1 MFVFLKIVFG
11 CDNPTYYASSG
22 RGIEFAHL
30 IFRYLR
36 PCKTLVFARSTA
48 RGLGLPISVR
58 SLRIVDLTYNPSHST
73 INCGRAEWLDACNT
87 CVRLQSRVTTSG
99 TTVDG
104 LFLFVCLC
112 VFVFLFVCSYL
123 LLCLLLFYF
132 EFFFSLEFWGW
143 GDGVGSIN

>member
-48 RGLGLPISVR
+48 RTLGLPISVR

-73 INCGRAEWLDACNT
+73 INCGRAEWLGACNT

-112 VFVFLFVCSYL
+112 MCLFFCLFVRACYFV
-123 LLCLLLFYF
+123 CFYF
-132 EFFFSLEFWGW
+132 ILNFFFSRILGMGRWGW
-143 GDGVGSIN
+143 KH